1 MNFDGKNKII
11 EDGYNQIA
19 ELYHSNRLAKKEI
32 NNKYFDELFHFFPE
46 TAKLLDLGCGG
57 GQPLTAYF
65 ADKGFNVVGVDISP
79 KMIEIAK
86 KQIPQGKFFVSD
98 MNECQFGDEEFDAI
112 VSAFAIIHVPQ
123 EKQSSLF
130 KKMFKW
136 LKKDG
141 TAFLVLGNQA
151 VKDRTENF
159 HGVQMYWSH
168 FGKEGYREI
177 IDKVGFKLVWDDVE
191 TLPNGEVFYNVILKK
206 SSDVIS

>member
-1 MNFDGKNKII
+1 
-11 EDGYNQIA
+11 
-19 ELYHSNRLAKKEI
+19 
-32 NNKYFDELFHFFPE
+32 
-46 TAKLLDLGCGG
+46 
-57 GQPLTAYF
+57 
-65 ADKGFNVVGVDISP
+65 
-79 KMIEIAK
+79 
-86 KQIPQGKFFVSD
+86 
-98 MNECQFGDEEFDAI
+98 
-112 VSAFAIIHVPQ
+112 
-123 EKQSSLF
+123 

-177 IDKVGFKLVWDDVE
+177 TDKVGFKLVWDDVE

-206 SSDVIS
+206 CSDVIS